1 MIPGHLTD
9 LEFCCRTIMST
20 QIASRKA
27 SDLDPRSLPGQQQFL
42 VREPP
47 LFPDREHYG
56 QGVEHFSER
65 DQGFTNLA
73 TLSADL
79 ASPSATAFR
88 LPPSSPPLPLPSR
101 LTYCHESPFGFPI
114 PYAGTNRI
122 RELHLLYCHSP
133 GYCAE
138 TRASNV

>member
-1 MIPGHLTD
+1 
-9 LEFCCRTIMST
+9 MST

-88 LPPSSPPLPLPSR
+88 LPPSSPASSTVPPHLLPREPLR
-101 LTYCHESPFGFPI
+101 I
-114 PYAGTNRI
+114 PYPVRW
-122 RELHLLYCHSP
+122 Y
-133 GYCAE
+133 
-138 TRASNV
+138 